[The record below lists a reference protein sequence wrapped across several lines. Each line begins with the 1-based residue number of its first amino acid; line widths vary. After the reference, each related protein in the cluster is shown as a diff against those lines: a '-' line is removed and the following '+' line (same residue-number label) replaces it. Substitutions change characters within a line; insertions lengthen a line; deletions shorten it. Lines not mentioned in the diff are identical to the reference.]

1 MPVRLRITLFFAG
14 IVAALLVIIA
24 VSVYYVSYSSRVR
37 TVKTRLTN
45 RALTTARLWNQY
57 ETFNPAL
64 IQKIDAANTMSL
76 QAKVIQVYEE
86 ASNKIVYTFSDN
98 TGDVLALDTMILAK
112 ARAEGNSYLQINGRD
127 VVLHYYTIG
136 TEPILIVAGAYDKD
150 GGEQLHQ
157 LVIILWICFAGGL
170 CIAIIAGYVFSKSLL
185 LPVRKI
191 ADEVNEISAQNLTTR
206 IRTGGTSDEWGYMA
220 GTFNQLLDRLQES
233 FEIQRRFVAN
243 ASHELSTPLTSIS
256 SQLEVSL
263 QRQREASEYRRV
275 MLSVYQDVRQLNKLV
290 QTLLEFAKASGSP
303 GGLQIEKIRIDEVVM
318 RMPGDI
324 SRTNVEYSVLL
335 DFEKLPEE
343 EALLWVLGNEDLL
356 YTAIKNIIVNAC
368 KYSSNHQAKVAISTS
383 GQQVIVTIA
392 DEGKGIPKEEMDRI
406 FQPFYRTEDSRAI
419 DGFGLGLSLAN
430 RIVKLHKGD
439 ITADSVVGKGTTFA
453 IHLPTAENRLF
464 PEK

>member
-24 VSVYYVSYSSRVR
+24 VFVYYFSYYNRVS

-86 ASNKIVYTFSDN
+86 ASNKIVYSFSDK
-98 TGDVLALDTMILAK
+98 TGDVLALDTATLST
-112 ARAEGNSYLQINGRD
+112 ARAEGNLYLQIDGRD
-127 VVLHYYTIG
+127 VVLHYYTPG
-136 TEPILIVAGAYDKD
+136 TEPILIVAAAFDKD
-150 GGEQLHQ
+150 GSEHLHQ

-170 CIAIIAGYVFSKSLL
+170 CIAIVAGYVFSKSLL

-191 ADEVNEISAQNLTTR
+191 ADEVNEISAHNLTTR
-206 IRTGGTSDEWGYMA
+206 IRTGGTNDEWGYMA
-220 GTFNQLLDRLQES
+220 ATFNQLLDRLQES

-263 QRQREASEYRRV
+263 QRQRDASEYRRV

-318 RMPGDI
+318 RMPGDT
-324 SRTNVEYSVLL
+324 SKTNVEYSVLL

-343 EALLWVLGNEDLL
+343 EELLWVLGNEDLL

-368 KYSSNHQAKVAISTS
+368 KYSNNHQAKVAISTS
-383 GQQVIVTIA
+383 GQQVIITIA
-392 DEGKGIPKEEMDRI
+392 DEGKGIPKDEMARI

-430 RIVKLHKGD
+430 RIVKLHKGN
-439 ITADSVVGKGTTFA
+439 ITADSEVGVGTTFT
-453 IHLPTAENRLF
+453 IHLPIAENGLI